1 MRGTVPDSVLGEAG
15 RLDPAAIAAVREEI
29 WPDIRDEHEFHDL
42 LCSLGV
48 IPEGMLTDSRTRHWG
63 LFLERLAQHGRATV
77 GESDRIEYAVAAERI
92 EVVRLLWPE
101 MKFARELAAPVE
113 KKELVREEVLR
124 KIVLGWLGILGPVT
138 ARSLGER
145 IGLAASEMWK
155 AMLMLEANGTILRG
169 VFEAN
174 GTGTVTDEDVEWCER
189 RLLQRIH
196 KRTLG
201 ALRKQIEPVAPAV
214 YMRWLLQW
222 QHVAPQAQLAGEHGV
237 LEAIRGLE
245 GFEAPAVEWERS
257 LLPQRVAGYDPR
269 WLDALCM
276 AGVVGWGRVSPHP
289 AFDSV
294 ETGGSK
300 SSARRVVPTS
310 MAPVTF
316 FVREEALWMDL
327 CLQQRQIPPA
337 VLDAC
342 LSELAGRLRSFL
354 GERGAMFS
362 GDLARGFAVPVAE
375 LQRALWELVAAG
387 LVTADGFDSLRILID
402 PKRNGGLRPR
412 GKVGHAAGRW
422 SLLSGDALAT
432 TPAQREAQLESACA
446 VLLRRYGVVFRDLL
460 AREET
465 MPRWRDL
472 LGIFRRM
479 EARGEVRGGRFLSG
493 FGGEQFALP
502 EAVESLR
509 EMRRRPDSSDEVT
522 VAAADPMNLVGI
534 VVPGERVAAVPG
546 KTVAFVNGV
555 VPVVS
560 SCQRRSMVL
569 RLHRMKSCFQGCF
582 LARRTY

>member
-1 MRGTVPDSVLGEAG
+1 MLADARA
-15 RLDPAAIAAVREEI
+15 
-29 WPDIRDEHEFHDL
+29 RD
-42 LCSLGV
+42 
-48 IPEGMLTDSRTRHWG
+48 WG
-63 LFLERLAQHGRATV
+63 LFFKRLEQQGRATV
-77 GESDRIEYAVAAERI
+77 GELDGIGYAVAAERR
-92 EVVRLLWPE
+92 EWVRLLWPE
-101 MKFARELAAPVE
+101 VKFSRELAASAD
-113 KKELVREEVLR
+113 KRELVREEVLR

-138 ARSLGER
+138 SRSLGAR
-145 IGLAASEMWK
+145 IGLSSSEIWK
-155 AMLMLEANGTILRG
+155 GMLMLEASGAILRG
-169 VFEAN
+169 VFEGN
-174 GTGTVTDEDVEWCER
+174 VTNTVTDQDVEWCER

-201 ALRKQIEPVAPAV
+201 ALRKQIEPVTPAV

-222 QHVAPQAQLAGEHGV
+222 QHLAPQSQLAGEQGV

-289 AFDSV
+289 CFDSV

-300 SSARRVVPTS
+300 SAARRIVPTS

-342 LSELAGRLRSFL
+342 LSELAGSVRSL
-354 GERGAMFS
+354 LVERGAMFS
-362 GDLARGFAVPVAE
+362 GDLSRSFAVPSAE

-402 PKRNGGLRPR
+402 PKRNGGQKPR
-412 GKVGHAAGRW
+412 GKAGHAAGRW
-422 SLLSGDALAT
+422 GLLCGAA
-432 TPAQREAQLESACA
+432 PAQREAQLESACT

-465 MPRWRDL
+465 MPKWREL
-472 LGIFRRM
+472 LGILRRM

-509 EMRRRPDSSDEVT
+509 EMRRRPDSGGEVI

-546 KTVAFVNGV
+546 KTVAFLNGAAAGA
-555 VPVVS
+555 PVSAARADDLPLAPDEVAFPALFPPAPL
-560 SCQRRSMVL
+560 VL
-569 RLHRMKSCFQGCF
+569 RESSMERPG
-582 LARRTY
+582 A

>member
-1 MRGTVPDSVLGEAG
+1 MRFALAWQHLAAQRQLTGEAG
-15 RLDPAAIAAVREEI
+15 
-29 WPDIRDEHEFHDL
+29 L
-42 LCSLGV
+42 L
-48 IPEGMLTDSRTRHWG
+48 
-63 LFLERLAQHGRATV
+63 
-77 GESDRIEYAVAAERI
+77 
-92 EVVRLLWPE
+92 
-101 MKFARELAAPVE
+101 
-113 KKELVREEVLR
+113 EVL
-124 KIVLGWLGILGPVT
+124 
-138 ARSLGER
+138 
-145 IGLAASEMWK
+145 
-155 AMLMLEANGTILRG
+155 
-169 VFEAN
+169 
-174 GTGTVTDEDVEWCER
+174 
-189 RLLQRIH
+189 
-196 KRTLG
+196 
-201 ALRKQIEPVAPAV
+201 
-214 YMRWLLQW
+214 
-222 QHVAPQAQLAGEHGV
+222 
-237 LEAIRGLE
+237 RGLE

-289 AFDSV
+289 CFDSV

-316 FVREEALWMDL
+316 FIREEALWMDL
-327 CLQQRQIPPA
+327 CLQQRQIDPG
-337 VLDAC
+337 VLKAC

-362 GDLARGFAVPVAE
+362 GDLARSFAVPVAD

-402 PKRNGGLRPR
+402 PKRNGGHKPR

-422 SLLSGDALAT
+422 ALLCGGAMAA
-432 TPAQREAQLESACA
+432 TPAQREAQLESACV

-465 MPRWRDL
+465 MPRWREL

-509 EMRRRPDSSDEVT
+509 EMRRRPDSGDEIT
-522 VAAADPMNLVGI
+522 VAAADPMNLAGI

-546 KTVAFVNGV
+546 KTVLFINGV
-555 VPVVS
+555 VGGVAGGVTADGA
-560 SCQRRSMVL
+560 VL
-569 RLHRMKSCFQGCF
+569 PTRAAATPNVLDEMGLPGLYPALTDLLRQS
-582 LARRTY
+582 RTERADA